1 MYPSELK
8 TLNFVLVVCIL
19 TSSPLPVS
27 SSSYNLL
34 LNKWYVIIVYS
45 VIHYLAAFKFPLYT
59 LNSVRALGY
68 TQIIVK
74 TNDRQVFIHA
84 DDMVLDE

>member
-45 VIHYLAAFKFPLYT
+45 VIHYLAALKFPLYT
-59 LNSVRALGY
+59 LNNVHALRY

-74 TNDRQVFIHA
+74 TNDRQVLFMRMIWF
-84 DDMVLDE
+84 